1 MQTASGAQPSGT
13 VLLKGDRHES
23 WLSRFAAIEHIS
35 PETVLA
41 YNRAACSWR
50 DDEFGKPARWLHP
63 LKGPTFYASRLF
75 PFKYEAKGGLAITDG
90 FEVLDTRGTPSRDS
104 SPQAGSLGPGNHAVW
119 TTGNSLGWSVY
130 SGRRAATEAVRHA
143 LEKSH

>member
-1 MQTASGAQPSGT
+1 MIQEGVQTASGAQPSGT

-50 DDEFGKPARWLHP
+50 DDEFGKPARWVHP

-104 SPQAGSLGPGNHAVW
+104 SPQASP
-119 TTGNSLGWSVY
+119 S
-130 SGRRAATEAVRHA
+130 EA
-143 LEKSH
+143 